1 MHTCELIIIFLPL
14 LLPLVFIFPLE
25 SHSIFSGVGQT
36 TIFIVE
42 NMVKRKH
49 ASAKSAKTSVFRQ
62 VQKYLN
68 MDHVSI
74 LLNYLIWHIVC
85 QHHIYNYFNFL
96 RVFNLFAGLFLAAAL
111 FVQSQSNNICIWRVS
126 CCVNIPIAF
135 IVAYAPKY
143 VGKWPIAKVV
153 YLST

>member
-74 LLNYLIWHIVC
+74 LLNYLI
-85 QHHIYNYFNFL
+85 
-96 RVFNLFAGLFLAAAL
+96 
-111 FVQSQSNNICIWRVS
+111 
-126 CCVNIPIAF
+126 
-135 IVAYAPKY
+135 
-143 VGKWPIAKVV
+143 
-153 YLST
+153 